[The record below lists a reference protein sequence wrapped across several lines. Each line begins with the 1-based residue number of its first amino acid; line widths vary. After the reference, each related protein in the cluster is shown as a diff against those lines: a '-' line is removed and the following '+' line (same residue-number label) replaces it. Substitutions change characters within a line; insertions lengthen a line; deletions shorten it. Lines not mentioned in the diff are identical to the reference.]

1 MPSNNIYE
9 VDMKASTV
17 RGGEM
22 AYLKFFDRPRQNYV
36 MSVEFEMSR
45 SFNTKY
51 VLLHYTTNFGATC
64 KSETVFD
71 VLKSELD
78 KKKQKLTYMKFE
90 VGNIENRN
98 KIYF

>member
-1 MPSNNIYE
+1 
-9 VDMKASTV
+9 
-17 RGGEM
+17 
-22 AYLKFFDRPRQNYV
+22 
-36 MSVEFEMSR
+36 MSVEFGMSPT
-45 SFNTKY
+45 FNTKY

-64 KSETVFD
+64 KSETVFRD

-78 KKKQKLTYMKFE
+78 NKKKQKLTCTKLE

>member
-1 MPSNNIYE
+1 
-9 VDMKASTV
+9 
-17 RGGEM
+17 
-22 AYLKFFDRPRQNYV
+22 
-36 MSVEFEMSR
+36 MSR

-51 VLLHYTTNFGATC
+51 VLLHYATNFGATC
-64 KSETVFD
+64 KSETVFH

-78 KKKQKLTYMKFE
+78 KKKQKLTYTKLE